1 MRLIEDCNAFCCSFQ
16 DQPTEAAET
25 EEDSRGGEPASVHGD
40 QDATMQAQ
48 NEVSAFAMDEEM
60 KEEEKS
66 ATGGAMK
73 VEELD
78 QERTAT
84 LALRKELTE
93 KYQPLAID
101 MKAVKDFFQKLKG
114 SGISE
119 QAFWESIEIMVD
131 LILHEFEAS
140 NCDDFV

>member
-16 DQPTEAAET
+16 DQPPEAAET

-93 KYQPLAID
+93 KYQPFAID
-101 MKAVKDFFQKLKG
+101 MKAVKEYFQKLKG

>member
-16 DQPTEAAET
+16 QQPEASEA
-25 EEDSRGGEPASVHGD
+25 EEDSRGGEPATVQGD

-48 NEVSAFAMDEEM
+48 NEVSAFAVDEEM

-66 ATGGAMK
+66 ATGGATK

-84 LALRKELTE
+84 LALRKELAE

>member
-1 MRLIEDCNAFCCSFQ
+1 
-16 DQPTEAAET
+16 
-25 EEDSRGGEPASVHGD
+25 
-40 QDATMQAQ
+40 MQAQ

-101 MKAVKDFFQKLKG
+101 MKAVKEFFQKLKG